1 LVSPVR
7 LSTGRP
13 GGYRSQLLCRPRAGV
28 LLTWAVHKRAM
39 VALAE
44 PPVTPDTLA
53 ALAFHADQ
61 AGDADAVLSYGL
73 AAAQRAAALEAHS
86 EAADLYGLVL
96 RRADTAPAWQKM
108 VWLEQQAFESYL
120 CGQTQTSVASWRE
133 AIALRHELG
142 DRLEDGDDLRWLSH
156 LLWSPGRTTEATEA
170 GLASLRLLE
179 DLGPCP
185 QLAWSLANLAQ
196 LARFGYDPPA
206 PSTQPAPSRWAPNL
220 GRRPCCSGPAA
231 TPRWPRCCAATP
243 GGTSSRR
250 PGGLR
255 WLPTTAAKPP
265 RCSGPASAGPPRCTT
280 T

>member
-61 AGDADAVLSYGL
+61 AGDADAVISYGL

-96 RRADTAPAWQKM
+96 RRADTAPAQQKM
-108 VWLEQQAFESYL
+108 VWLEQQVFESYL

-170 GLASLRLLE
+170 GLPRCGCWRTLAPARSWPGRSPIWRSWPAS
-179 DLGPCP
+179 
-185 QLAWSLANLAQ
+185 ATT
-196 LARFGYDPPA
+196 PPA

-220 GRRPCCSGPAA
+220 GRRPWCSGPAA
-231 TPRWPRCCAATP
+231 TSRWPRCCAATP